1 METQFFMVAT
11 SSNDGEPIVLPCLCC
26 DLKESV
32 MQAIAFSKHKHF
44 TPGSPYVWSH
54 VKVSNKF
61 GEIFFHRVNS
71 K

>member
-11 SSNDGEPIVLPCLCC
+11 SSNDGEPIILPCLYC

-32 MQAIAFSKHKHF
+32 RQAIAFAKNRHF
-44 TPGSPYVWSH
+44 VTGNPYIWSH
-54 VKVSNKF
+54 VKVANKY
-61 GEIFFHRVNS
+61 GEVFFHRVNP